1 MTWQER
7 IKPIAVGDKVAY
19 SASFL
24 RSIAAYSAE
33 IPHARGVVKELQTI
47 GETTLAVIDW
57 NNDEIPPRVNVAN
70 LARVGDRGFA
80 MD

>member
-7 IKPIAVGDKVAY
+7 IRPIEVGDKVAY

-24 RSIAAYSAE
+24 RSIAAYAGE
-33 IPHARGVVKELQTI
+33 MPHARGVVQELQTI

-57 NNDEIPPRVNVAN
+57 NNDEIPPKVNVAN
-70 LARVGDRGFA
+70 LARVGGRGFA
-80 MD
+80 LD

>member
-7 IKPIAVGDKVAY
+7 TRPIEVGDNVAY

-24 RSIAAYSAE
+24 RSIAAYAGD

-57 NNDEIPPRVNVAN
+57 NNEEIPPKVNIAN
-70 LARVGDRGFA
+70 LARVGGPGFA
-80 MD
+80 RD